1 MKKILSSF
9 VCLWVLLL
17 GNGLAEAGAAEVQP
31 LTFDHNYTFSEVVDY
46 LDKIIKA
53 YPDITRLYK
62 IGESYE
68 GRDLLVLEISN
79 QKNKN
84 PLDKPGF
91 WLDGS
96 LHSSEVMGAAVCLKT
111 IETLVTQYEKDEK
124 ITQLVNTRTIY
135 VMPKLN
141 PDGSELYL
149 TTPFSLRSSVRPHD
163 SDGDGALDE
172 DPPEDL
178 NGDGYITS
186 MRIKD
191 GKGTM
196 KTHPEDSRLM
206 ERREEN
212 EKGEWRVFSEGV
224 DNDKDGRYNEDGV
237 GGLDINRNWP
247 SRWQQEY
254 IQRGAGPYPLS
265 EPETRAVAEFLFDHP
280 NVTGLINHHM
290 AGNFLYRPPSN
301 LWVDPVTGKKMEIPP
316 QDERI
321 YQTFGDKY
329 SEILYAQPVRK
340 VMGRRGPPS
349 YGAIFGVMIGWA
361 YDHLG
366 IFSWVPE
373 MGSLEPFCDY
383 DDNGRVTDLEQM
395 RWNEE
400 EMDGR
405 IFKDW
410 ESYDHPE
417 LGKVEIGGFVRK
429 LYNPQYESYT
439 NILCTPGPKYREYLE
454 KHTCWNLYLIRMSPL
469 VKLTEVQTENLE
481 AGFVRITAS
490 VRNMGFLP
498 TNVTQHAVKNETAKP
513 VKVFLSLNGAELV
526 GGKKEQELGH
536 LSGNTPRSV
545 SPVKNL
551 EWVVR
556 KTRESEASF
565 EIKVVSEKGGTV
577 KRKVSLD

>member
-1 MKKILSSF
+1 MKKILSSS
-9 VCLWVLLL
+9 VWVLILIL
-17 GNGLAEAGAAEVQP
+17 GGALNLAGAAEVQP
-31 LTFDHNYTFSEVVDY
+31 LNFDHNYTFSEVVDY

-53 YPDITRLYK
+53 YPDITRLHK
-62 IGESYE
+62 IGKSYE
-68 GRDLLVLEISN
+68 GRDLLVLEVTN
-79 QKNKN
+79 QKNKD

-91 WLDGS
+91 WLDGN

-111 IETLVTQYEKDEK
+111 IETLVTQYGKDEK
-124 ITQLVNTRTIY
+124 ITQLVDTRTIY

-149 TTPFSLRSSVRPHD
+149 KTPFSLRSSVRPHD

-178 NGDGYITS
+178 NGDGYITT

-191 GKGTM
+191 EKGTM

-206 ERREEN
+206 ERREED
-212 EKGEWRVFSEGV
+212 EKGEWRVYREGV

-290 AGNFLYRPPSN
+290 AGNFLYRPPTN
-301 LWVDPVTGKKMEIPP
+301 LWVDPVTGKKTEIPP

-329 SEILYAQPVRK
+329 SEILYDQPVRK

-383 DDNGRVTDLEQM
+383 DDDGRVTDLEQM
-395 RWNEE
+395 CWNEE

-405 IFKDW
+405 MFKDW

-417 LGKVEIGGFVRK
+417 LGEVEIGGFVRK

-439 NILCTPGPKYREYLE
+439 NFLCVPGPKYREYLE
-454 KHTCWNLYLIRMSPL
+454 KHTRWNLYLVRMSPL
-469 VKLTEVQTENLE
+469 VEVTEVQTENLE

-513 VKVFLSLNGAELV
+513 VKVFLSLNGAEMV
-526 GGKKEQELGH
+526 GGKKEQELGY

-551 EWVVR
+551 EWVIR
-556 KTRESEASF
+556 TTRESGTSF

-577 KRKVSLD
+577 KKKVALN